1 MSNPQQK
8 PKRLRLSPEERKAMI
23 LEDAADFIRKNGV
36 TPLSM
41 DRLARESGH
50 SKPLIYSYFN
60 SRTGLLRALLERELE
75 ARQKADR
82 EAAAAAKNLDELIR
96 NTGRV
101 LLDHVEKSGSVMQ
114 QLMLEPEIAAAQK
127 EMRLE
132 AGKSYIGY
140 LSKLAADQYNIP
152 IDLAPVI
159 VECVFGI
166 GTAAG
171 NHFDRTKADI
181 DQLED
186 IILTLTKG
194 ALSAAGRKYGTKPK
208 KS

>member
-1 MSNPQQK
+1 MNKPQQK
-8 PKRLRLSPEERKAMI
+8 PKRLRLSPEERKALI
-23 LEDAADFIRKNGV
+23 LEDAADFIRNHGV

-60 SRTGLLRALLERELE
+60 SRSGLLKALLERELAE
-75 ARQKADR
+75 REKADR
-82 EAAAAAKNLDELIR
+82 EAAASAKNLDELIR
-96 NTGRV
+96 NSGRV

-132 AGKSYIGY
+132 TGRSYMSY
-140 LSKLAADQYNIP
+140 LSKLVSEEYNIP
-152 IDLAPVI
+152 MDVAPAI
-159 VECVFGI
+159 LECVFGI
-166 GTAAG
+166 GNAAG
-171 NHFDRTKADI
+171 VRLNRTKADV

-194 ALSAAGRKYGTKPK
+194 ALTAAGRKYGTKPRK
-208 KS
+208 K